1 MILDTPRASVCSH
14 WTTASGSKR
23 YGQTFAA
30 SGRLC
35 HGQKSFAAGT
45 IPGMETIQY
54 NLPQSRIPQAWY
66 NIAADLP
73 KPMAPPLHPGTLQP
87 IGPAD
92 LAPLFPMALILQE
105 VSTEREIE
113 IPGEVRRIYAQW
125 RPAPLYRA
133 RRLEQSLDT
142 PAHIYYKYEGV
153 SPAGSH
159 KPNTAVPQA
168 YYNKMEGTKRLSTE
182 TGAGQ
187 WGSSL
192 AMACAFF
199 GLECKVYMVRVS
211 YDQKPYRRAMME
223 TFGAKVTASPSIET
237 ESGRAILRE
246 HPDSNGSL
254 GIAISEAVEVAAK
267 DPNTKYALGSV
278 LNHVLLHQTVIG
290 LEAIEQ
296 MAMAGDEPDV
306 ILGCAGGGSNFAGLT
321 MPYIGR
327 NLKGQSHARLVAV
340 EPAACPTLTKGRF
353 TYDFGDTGHLTPLV
367 KMHTLGS
374 NFMPPGIHAGGLRY
388 HGMAPLVSHV
398 MDLGLIEAT
407 SVQQLDAFS
416 AGIQFARAEGIIP
429 APESNHA
436 IAAATREALVAKRD
450 GEQKTILFG
459 LSGHGHF
466 DMQSYIAYQ
475 AGQLQNYDYPAEEIA
490 MALAGLP
497 VVG

>member
-1 MILDTPRASVCSH
+1 MLRMD
-14 WTTASGSKR
+14 
-23 YGQTFAA
+23 
-30 SGRLC
+30 
-35 HGQKSFAAGT
+35 
-45 IPGMETIQY
+45 TIQY

-73 KPMAPPLHPGTLQP
+73 KPMAPPLHPGTLKP
-87 IGPAD
+87 LGPDD
-92 LAPLFPMALILQE
+92 LAPLFPMSLILQE
-105 VSTEREIE
+105 VSVEREIE
-113 IPGEVRRIYAQW
+113 IPGEVRQVYAQW
-125 RPAPLYRA
+125 RPSPLFRA
-133 RRLEQSLDT
+133 RRLEKALDT
-142 PAHIYYKYEGV
+142 PAHIYYKNEGV

-168 YYNKMEGTKRLSTE
+168 FYNKQAGTKRLSTE

-199 GLECKVYMVRVS
+199 GMECKVYMVRVS
-211 YDQKPYRRAMME
+211 YDQKPYRRALME
-223 TFGAKVTASPSIET
+223 VFGASVTASPSNET
-237 ESGRAILRE
+237 ETGRAILAA

-254 GIAISEAVEVAAK
+254 GIAISEAVEIAAK
-267 DPNTKYALGSV
+267 DPHTKYALGSV
-278 LNHVLLHQTVIG
+278 LNHVMLHQTVIG

-296 MAMAGDEPDV
+296 MALAGDEPDV
-306 ILGCAGGGSNFAGLT
+306 ILACAGGGSNFAGLT

-327 NLKGQSHARLVAV
+327 NLKGQSHARIVAV
-340 EPAACPTLTKGRF
+340 EPSACPSLTKGEF

-374 NFMPPGIHAGGLRY
+374 TFMPPGIHAGGLRY

-398 MDLGLIEAT
+398 KDLGLIEAT
-407 SVQQLDAFS
+407 SVQQLDAFA
-416 AGIQFARAEGIIP
+416 AGIQFARAEGIVP

-436 IAAATREALVAKRD
+436 IAGAIYEALEAKRE
-450 GEQKTILFG
+450 GKPRTILFN

-466 DMQSYIAYQ
+466 DMQSYIDFQ
-475 AGQLQNYDYPAEEIA
+475 AGKLQNYEYPAEEIA

-497 VVG
+497 TVL